1 MKAGND
7 RVRSIVDRMLQDKEE
22 FQAKP
27 GPDLKR
33 LWRDY
38 LKSSSLSLLIAFFIT
53 CLWSA
58 QPFAFAFTR
67 IFLVD
72 RVLKLESGFD
82 PSELTGQI
90 HLLWIWIFMT
100 AAIWLVFI
108 VCHWLRSLLIV
119 GAGKEMVYKL
129 RRQLHEKLQY
139 LHLGYYERNPSGRIM
154 SRVLDDVK
162 VLQQWSTVQ
171 AASLLAQAIR
181 LVIGIGV
188 LFYLDWKITLLV
200 VVGLPFYGLTYYIMK
215 PKLRRT
221 NIALSRLNASLYAR
235 AAERI
240 AGIQVVK
247 AFGREK
253 GELRAFAHRV
263 VESLRVQLKII
274 TYQRV
279 LVVLAGVISAVTTG
293 LTIYLIILQ
302 VKSGNMTLGEGMAY
316 ISALPNLFVPVN
328 SLTSLFSMIQ
338 SVLVVLRRVFYL
350 LDEKIDVVPGAIKL
364 DGMQGK
370 IRFND
375 VTFTYPGQKEST
387 LQEVNLIIQP
397 GQKVALMGPSGSGKT
412 TVFMLLLRF
421 YDPEKGTVH
430 VGGVNLVDSNP
441 LSLRRHVC
449 MVQQEPVIFSGTLAD
464 NILYGRLKA
473 TADQVVTA
481 AQRAELHSF
490 ILSLPGKYETEVG
503 EGGVTLSGGQKQRL
517 ALATAL
523 LTDPEVLLLDDTTS
537 ALDAKTESRIRE
549 TLNKVL
555 EGRTSLTITQRVATA
570 RECDY
575 IIVLEE
581 GKISQLGTHAEL
593 SQQHGFYRR
602 IYEQQEGL

>member
-1 MKAGND
+1 
-7 RVRSIVDRMLQDKEE
+7 MLQDKEE

-82 PSELTGQI
+82 PGELAGQI

-119 GAGKEMVYKL
+119 GAGKDMVYKL

-188 LFYLDWKITLLV
+188 LFYLDWKISLLV
-200 VVGLPFYGLTYYIMK
+200 VVGLPFYGLTYYFFK

-279 LVVLAGVISAVTTG
+279 LVVLAGIISAVTTG

-302 VKSGNMTLGEGMAY
+302 VKSRNMTLGEGMAY
-316 ISALPNLFVPVN
+316 IAALPNLFVPVN

-338 SVLVVLRRVFYL
+338 GVLVVLRRVFYL

-375 VTFTYPGQKEST
+375 VTFTYPGQKEPA
-387 LQEVNLIIQP
+387 LQDVNLMIKP

-430 VGGVNLVDSNP
+430 VGGVNLVDANP

-481 AQRAELHSF
+481 AQRAELHRF

-581 GKISQLGTHAEL
+581 GKISQLGTHTEL
-593 SQQHGFYRR
+593 SQQDGFYRR
-602 IYEQQEGL
+602 ICEQQEGL

>member
-82 PSELTGQI
+82 PGELAGQI

-188 LFYLDWKITLLV
+188 LFYLDWKISLLV
-200 VVGLPFYGLTYYIMK
+200 VVGLPFYGLTYYFFK

-279 LVVLAGVISAVTTG
+279 LVVLAGIISAVTTG

-316 ISALPNLFVPVN
+316 IAALPNLFVPVN
-328 SLTSLFSMIQ
+328 SLTALFSMIQ
-338 SVLVVLRRVFYL
+338 GVLVVLRRVFYL

-375 VTFTYPGQKEST
+375 VTFTYPGQKEPA
-387 LQEVNLIIQP
+387 LQDVNLMIKP

-430 VGGVNLVDSNP
+430 VGGVNLVDANP

-481 AQRAELHSF
+481 AQRAELHRF

-549 TLNKVL
+549 TLNKIL

-581 GKISQLGTHAEL
+581 GKISQLGTHTEL
-593 SQQHGFYRR
+593 SQQDGFYRR
-602 IYEQQEGL
+602 ICEQQEGL

>member
-7 RVRSIVDRMLQDKEE
+7 RVKSIVDRMLQDKEE

-33 LWRDY
+33 LWQDY

-82 PSELTGQI
+82 PGELAGQI

-119 GAGKEMVYKL
+119 GAGKDMVYKL

-188 LFYLDWKITLLV
+188 LFYLDWKISLLV
-200 VVGLPFYGLTYYIMK
+200 VVGLPFYGLTYYFFK

-279 LVVLAGVISAVTTG
+279 LVVLAGIISAVTTG

-316 ISALPNLFVPVN
+316 IAALPNLFVPVN

-375 VTFTYPGQKEST
+375 VTFTYPGQKEPA
-387 LQEVNLIIQP
+387 LQDVNLMIKP
-397 GQKVALMGPSGSGKT
+397 GQKMALMGPSGSGKT

-430 VGGVNLVDSNP
+430 VGGVNLVDANP

-473 TADQVVTA
+473 TAEQVVTA
-481 AQRAELHSF
+481 AQRAELHRF

-581 GKISQLGTHAEL
+581 GKISQLGTHTEL
-593 SQQHGFYRR
+593 SQQDGFYRR
-602 IYEQQEGL
+602 ICEQQEGL

>member
-1 MKAGND
+1 
-7 RVRSIVDRMLQDKEE
+7 MLQDKEE

-82 PSELTGQI
+82 PGELAGQI

-119 GAGKEMVYKL
+119 GAGKDMVYKL

-188 LFYLDWKITLLV
+188 LFYLDWKISLLV
-200 VVGLPFYGLTYYIMK
+200 VVGLPFYGLTYYFFK

-279 LVVLAGVISAVTTG
+279 LVVLAGIISAVTTG

-302 VKSGNMTLGEGMAY
+302 VKSRSMTLGEGMAY
-316 ISALPNLFVPVN
+316 IAALPNLFVPVN

-338 SVLVVLRRVFYL
+338 GVLVVLRRVFYL

-375 VTFTYPGQKEST
+375 VTFTYPGQKEPA
-387 LQEVNLIIQP
+387 LQDVNLMIKP

-430 VGGVNLVDSNP
+430 VGGVNLVDANP

-481 AQRAELHSF
+481 AQRAELHRF

-581 GKISQLGTHAEL
+581 GKISQLGTHTEL
-593 SQQHGFYRR
+593 SQQDGFYRR
-602 IYEQQEGL
+602 ICEQQEGL

>member
-1 MKAGND
+1 
-7 RVRSIVDRMLQDKEE
+7 MLQDKEE

-82 PSELTGQI
+82 PGELAGQI

-119 GAGKEMVYKL
+119 GAGKDMVYKL

-188 LFYLDWKITLLV
+188 LFYLDWKISLLV
-200 VVGLPFYGLTYYIMK
+200 VVGLPFYGLTYYFFK

-279 LVVLAGVISAVTTG
+279 LVVLAGIISAVTTG

-302 VKSGNMTLGEGMAY
+302 VKSRSMTLGEGMAY
-316 ISALPNLFVPVN
+316 IAALPNLFVPVN

-375 VTFTYPGQKEST
+375 VTFTYPGQKEPA
-387 LQEVNLIIQP
+387 LQDVNLMIKP

-430 VGGVNLVDSNP
+430 VGGVNLVDANP

-473 TADQVVTA
+473 TAEQVVTA
-481 AQRAELHSF
+481 AQRAELHRF

-549 TLNKVL
+549 TLNKIL

-581 GKISQLGTHAEL
+581 GKISQLGTHTEL
-593 SQQHGFYRR
+593 SQQDGFYRR
-602 IYEQQEGL
+602 ICEQQEGL